1 MLTGDLRNKVD
12 QVWNAF
18 WSGGIANPIEVIE
31 QITYLLFLRALD
43 SDQTRED
50 NKALRLKTQPVR
62 LIPAG
67 VDAQG
72 RPHDNMRWS
81 RFKNMAPAEM
91 FDVLSNQVFPFLR
104 GLQASGG
111 PAAESAFA
119 RHMAGARFT
128 IPTPGLLAKV
138 EIGRAH
144 V

>member
-1 MLTGDLRNKVD
+1 MITGELRNKID
-12 QVWNAF
+12 RVWDAF
-18 WSGGIANPIEVIE
+18 WSGGISNPLEVIE

-111 PAAESAFA
+111 PAAPATNA
-119 RHMAGARFT
+119 APTAGGGV
-128 IPTPGLLAKV
+128 P
-138 EIGRAH
+138 
-144 V
+144 